1 MNRQDDMRNEDR
13 MDRPFMAKFTPH
25 LLWPIL
31 AVVVM
36 AAIGLFVL
44 SPWAD
49 DDNDEGPIAQPTPIS
64 AGTPNP

>member
-1 MNRQDDMRNEDR
+1 MSRQHEMNSDERIDK
-13 MDRPFMAKFTPH
+13 PFLEQFRAH

-31 AVVVM
+31 AVIVF

-44 SPWAD
+44 SPWTSDSDSGSPAL
-49 DDNDEGPIAQPTPIS
+49 PTPSS